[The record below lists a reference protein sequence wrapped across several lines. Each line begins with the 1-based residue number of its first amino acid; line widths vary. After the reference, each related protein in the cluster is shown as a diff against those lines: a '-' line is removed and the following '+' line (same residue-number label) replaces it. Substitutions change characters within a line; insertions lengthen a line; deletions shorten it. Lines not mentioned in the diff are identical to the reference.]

1 MPLIM
6 GILAQAAAAPGPT
19 PGAAAYDLLETQVL
33 ASSASSVTFTGLDTL
48 AAGYKHLQIRAVT
61 RTTRASSNDVVL
73 LNFNSDTGSN
83 YAWHSLRGTGSA
95 VTSGAGTSQTYI
107 QLGITQTTDNTAD
120 AFGPLVADILDF
132 SSSSKNTTVRSLS
145 GQTTGNTFI
154 DLRSG
159 LFNSTSAVTSME
171 LTQFGTNFVAGSRF
185 SLYGRAA

>member
-6 GILAQAAAAPGPT
+6 GILAQAAAAPVAA
-19 PGAAAYDLLETQVL
+19 GAFDLLETQTL
-33 ASSASSVTFTGLDTL
+33 ATSAASVTFTGLGSYSD
-48 AAGYKHLQIRAVT
+48 YKHLQIRAVT

-83 YAWHSLRGTGSA
+83 YAWHSLRGNGSA
-95 VTSGAGTSQTYI
+95 VSSGAGTSQTYI
-107 QLGITQTTDNTAD
+107 QLGITQTTDNAAD

-159 LFNSTSAVTSME
+159 LWNSTSAVTSME

-185 SLYGRAA
+185 SIYGRRAA